1 MIDNTTT
8 ATTSYDATNW
18 ELPEGYFIRDN
29 RLFRLVATEVILTD
43 DAGNETAQ
51 TAFEDIHVHWCPIRV
66 KSITKLPSGAVFE
79 VESAAK
85 LPPGTVFATDL
96 AEFGGETETI
106 YYDVRQLTR
115 PNCEFLDHYAHKKP
129 NSPRHNEELRGFFTD
144 SIAWLHQKES
154 GQPVT

>member
-1 MIDNTTT
+1 MIDTTTT

-18 ELPEGYFIRDN
+18 ELPKGYFIRDN

-43 DAGNETAQ
+43 DAGNETVQ
-51 TAFEDIHVHWCPIRV
+51 TALEDIHVHWCPVRV
-66 KSITKLPSGAVFE
+66 KSVTKLPSGAVFE
-79 VESAAK
+79 VEAIAPYS
-85 LPPGTVFATDL
+85 
-96 AEFGGETETI
+96 ETETI

-115 PNCEFLDHYAHKKP
+115 PNCAFLDHYAHKKP

-154 GQPVT
+154 GQPMT